1 MSLPQALVPE
11 HLQRPW
17 GLLEAAQSH
26 AARGGWA
33 AVDPARAPAAEPC
46 RKVLVGSAGGDRSFR
61 RVLARLV
68 GFAPAAVSNR
78 VGASLAPPPAPPSAC
93 GSRTGRFAQHSRT
106 RRQGSRKPFR
116 PMVLCQWAFGRARWS
131 WSECESAQ

>member
-68 GFAPAAVSNR
+68 GFASAAVSNR

-93 GSRTGRFAQHSRT
+93 GSRTRAVRS
-106 RRQGSRKPFR
+106 
-116 PMVLCQWAFGRARWS
+116 AFPDAAAGVEEALQAHGPAPVGVW
-131 WSECESAQ
+131 